1 MIPTSE
7 DETSLTEPLLLSSS
21 IYAHYISSVGDI
33 ENISECTYENFET
46 DVTSPDYSW
55 KKFASSGNKVTNLSR
70 KNKRRLW
77 EFCCIMNSGE
87 RSRWLTIGYLTAAFM
102 IFIFTKYIIGSCK

>member
-21 IYAHYISSVGDI
+21 ISAHYISSVGDI

-46 DVTSPDYSW
+46 DVPTSDYSW

-70 KNKRRLW
+70 KNT
-77 EFCCIMNSGE
+77 CIAINYPCQPP
-87 RSRWLTIGYLTAAFM
+87 TVTF
-102 IFIFTKYIIGSCK
+102 FTKIFRYLFKS

>member
-1 MIPTSE
+1 MIQTSE

-21 IYAHYISSVGDI
+21 IPANYISSVGGI
-33 ENISECTYENFET
+33 ENTSECTYENFEA
-46 DVTSPDYSW
+46 DVPTSDYSW

-87 RSRWLTIGYLTAAFM
+87 NTVNRNSTFASS
-102 IFIFTKYIIGSCK
+102 K